1 MVLAVLLQ
9 VQIFVRKVR
18 NKAAGTIGEPQQLWH
33 VAQPAAKHSKPSQCP
48 HFYVTYPV
56 SHQTG

>member
-18 NKAAGTIGEPQQLWH
+18 NKAAGTIGE
-33 VAQPAAKHSKPSQCP
+33 CCC
-48 HFYVTYPV
+48 
-56 SHQTG
+56 